1 MLRRLQMINPK
12 IKFWLKRSNSL
23 KPNAVIGSI
32 NKRVV
37 FLFGAFQVFVFLP
50 ALRNPIPWSDDW
62 TYIYFANDPNRS
74 VLHDAI
80 ASGRPILGI
89 VDQFAY
95 QSEFITSNFI
105 ILQLLSLSG
114 LLLLQLAFYSRLI
127 KIGFEHQISFF
138 ASLALI
144 LIPGI
149 QGYVYFL
156 SCFPYS
162 WACLF
167 GYLSYSLI
175 NSSARKRTVIGYIL
189 LTGAFLIYPAGAM
202 FYFLGYF
209 TDFIL
214 RFKQESKFRS
224 NIAHLFSI
232 ILKIALCSIVSM
244 LIGKVS
250 STFYGIEQ
258 ASRIEFVSNLES
270 FIDKVVWASTRL
282 FVSEFRVFTVASPS
296 ALRAAIEAAVL
307 FSLFV
312 FFILKPFKVLT
323 WNRTFNYCLFLA
335 IPLLG
340 ALPNLLIR
348 ENQFEFRTLTA
359 TYAMSLVLWVFFL
372 HQFLKQVFLNN
383 TLKDRFALQN
393 INRAIGLCCVLLLLP
408 TVFYVQR
415 DSRNLW
421 TEPSF
426 VRDEITRKTLQNVK
440 SVDKSSICM
449 VIPEQVY
456 SPLKRLGVYSMR
468 SDLVSDWVPV
478 PYMRKQLENFNLD
491 TSRKITVFKNKGDCD
506 SLSILIDYTDLA
518 GRN

>member
-1 MLRRLQMINPK
+1 ME
-12 IKFWLKRSNSL
+12 
-23 KPNAVIGSI
+23 PNATIGSI
-32 NKRVV
+32 NKRVA
-37 FLFGAFQVFVFLP
+37 FLFCSFQVFVFLP
-50 ALRNPIPWSDDW
+50 ALRNPIPWGDDW
-62 TYIYFANDPNRS
+62 AYIYFANDSNRS

-95 QSEFITSNFI
+95 QSVFITSNLI

-114 LLLLQLAFYSRLI
+114 LLLLQLAFYSKLI
-127 KIGFEHQISFF
+127 KSGFGCQISFF

-175 NSSARKRTVIGYIL
+175 NSSAGKHKAIGCIL
-189 LTGAFLIYPAGAM
+189 LTGSFLIYPAGAM

-224 NIAHLFSI
+224 NIAHLFGA
-232 ILKIALCSIVSM
+232 ILKIGLCSAVAM
-244 LIGKVS
+244 LIGKVARS
-250 STFYGIEQ
+250 FYGIEQ
-258 ASRIEFVSNLES
+258 ASRIEFVSNIES
-270 FIDKVVWASTRL
+270 FIEKVVWASTRL

-296 ALRAAIEAAVL
+296 ALRAAIEASVL

-312 FFILKPFKVLT
+312 IFILKPFKSLT
-323 WNRTFNYCLFLA
+323 WNKTFNYCLLLA

-340 ALPNLLIR
+340 AIPNLIIR

-359 TYAMSLVLWVFFL
+359 TYAMSLVLWAFFL
-372 HQFLKQVFLNN
+372 QQFLKEIFVSDI
-383 TLKDRFALQN
+383 LKNRFASQN
-393 INRAIGLCCVLLLLP
+393 VNKAIGICCVLLLLP
-408 TVFYVQR
+408 AVFYVQR

-421 TEPSF
+421 IEPSLA
-426 VRDEITRKTLQNVK
+426 RDEITQESLQDIKTVN
-440 SVDKSSICM
+440 KSSICM

-456 SPLKRLGVYSMR
+456 APLKRLGVYSMR
-468 SDLVSDWVPV
+468 SDLVSGWVPES
-478 PYMRKQLENFNLD
+478 YMRKQLESFNLD
-491 TSRKITVFKNKGDCD
+491 TNRKVAVHKNEGDCD
-506 SLSILIDYTDLA
+506 PFAILIDYNFLA